1 MSITSL
7 NLTPANPNSCLAR
20 SRMAEITFSCEGFML
35 ASCTA
40 ALISA
45 SSSFWDFPARTTTR
59 ARDPDARVALDPRR
73 VATAAVARTTV
84 ADMARAR

>member
-1 MSITSL
+1 
-7 NLTPANPNSCLAR
+7 
-20 SRMAEITFSCEGFML
+20 MAEITFSCEGFML

-59 ARDPDARVALDPRR
+59 AARDPEEACVVLDPRR
-73 VATAAVARTTV
+73 VAAVAAARATV
-84 ADMARAR
+84 ADMGRAR